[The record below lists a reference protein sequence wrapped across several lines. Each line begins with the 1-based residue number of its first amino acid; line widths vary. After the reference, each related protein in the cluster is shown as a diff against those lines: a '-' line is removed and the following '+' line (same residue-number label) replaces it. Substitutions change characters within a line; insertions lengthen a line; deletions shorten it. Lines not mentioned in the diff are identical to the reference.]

1 VGTDLNLIKMGTYK
15 YIKQAWLRPKSTIK
29 ELLRDRLIQWRHEN
43 AITRIEHPTR
53 LDRARNL
60 GYRAKQGF
68 VLTRVRVLRGGK
80 KRPRPTKK
88 GRRSKR
94 QTIKKALGKNMQ
106 WICEERTAKKFPNLE
121 VLNSYYLAKDGKHIW
136 YEVILVDP
144 QNPAIKSDKKLSWIG
159 QGANRRR
166 VFRGL
171 TSAGRRSRGLKKKGM
186 GTEKIRPSLSAH
198 RRRGK

>member
-1 VGTDLNLIKMGTYK
+1 MGTYK
-15 YIKQAWLRPKSTIK
+15 YIKQAWLKPKSTIK
-29 ELLRDRLIQWRHEN
+29 ELLRNRLIQWRHEQ

-88 GRRSKR
+88 GRRSAR
-94 QTIKKALGKNMQ
+94 QSIKKNLGKNYQ
-106 WICEERTAKKFPNLE
+106 WICEERVARKFKNLE
-121 VLNSYYLAKDGKHIW
+121 VINSYYLAKDGKHIW

-144 QNPAIKSDKKLSWIG
+144 QHPAIKADKQLSWVG

-166 VFRGL
+166 VFKGL
-171 TSAGRRSRGLKKKGM
+171 TMAGRRSRGLRNKGI
-186 GTEKIRPSLSAH
+186 GAEKMRPSLAAH
-198 RRRGK
+198 ERRGK

>member
-1 VGTDLNLIKMGTYK
+1 MGTYK
-15 YIKQAWLRPKSTIK
+15 YIKKAWLKPKSTIK
-29 ELLRDRLIQWRHEN
+29 ELLKQRLIQWRHES
-43 AITRIEHPTR
+43 AVARIEYPTR

-68 VLTRVRVLRGGK
+68 ILTRVRVLRGGK

-94 QTIKKALGKNMQ
+94 QTIKKSLGVNFQ
-106 WICEERTAKKFPNLE
+106 WICEQRAVKKFPNLE
-121 VLNSYYLAKDGKHIW
+121 VLNSYYLAKDGKHMW
-136 YEVILVDP
+136 YEIILVDP
-144 QNPAIKSDKKLSWIG
+144 QHPVIKSDKQLNWIG

-171 TSAGRRSRGLKKKGM
+171 TSAGRRARGLHHRGI
-186 GTEKIRPSLSAH
+186 GTEKIRPSLTAH
-198 RRRGK
+198 SDRGK